1 MVKPRRYFNL
11 GRQALMLVFSCICF
25 TVSAGQEKSGIPPGF
40 VDLEQLIPTLEVELR
55 YYGKDNFVGEA
66 IPGYNKPKAILTKKA
81 ATALKQ
87 AQEELLKFG
96 LGLKVYDAYRPQRAV
111 DFFVRWAEDLKDTK
125 MKQHYY
131 PQVAKKDLFRHG
143 YIAAKSGHSR
153 GSTVDVTLVSLI
165 GGKATELDM
174 GTTWDYFSV
183 KSWPANL
190 ALSAQQRANRML
202 LQQVMLRQGFKFL
215 EEEWWHFTLKDEP
228 FSEQYFDFV
237 IE

>member
-1 MVKPRRYFNL
+1 M
-11 GRQALMLVFSCICF
+11 MIFSLFCF
-25 TVSAGQEKSGIPPGF
+25 AVSAAEKSTIPPAF
-40 VDLEQLIPTLEVELR
+40 VDLEQVMPTLEVELR
-55 YYGKDNFVGEA
+55 YFSEDNFVGER
-66 IPGYNKPKAILTKKA
+66 IPGYNKPKAILSKKA
-81 ATALKQ
+81 AAALARVQ
-87 AQEELLKFG
+87 DDLLEFG

-111 DFFVRWAEDLKDTK
+111 DFFVRWAQDLKDTR

-131 PQVAKKDLFRHG
+131 PQVQKKDLFSHG

-153 GSTVDVTLVSLI
+153 GSTVDVTLVSLM
-165 GGKATELDM
+165 GGKPSELDM
-174 GTTWDYFSV
+174 GTTWDYFSI

-190 ALSAQQRANRML
+190 ALTAQQRANRML
-202 LQQVMLRQGFKFL
+202 LQQVMLRQGFTFL